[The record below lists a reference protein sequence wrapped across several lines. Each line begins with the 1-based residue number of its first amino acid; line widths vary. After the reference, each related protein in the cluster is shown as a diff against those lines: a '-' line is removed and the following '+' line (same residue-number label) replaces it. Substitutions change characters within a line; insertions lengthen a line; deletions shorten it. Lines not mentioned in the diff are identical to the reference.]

1 MRLFGQRLNVRPVVD
16 DVGSKLHVADRRGP
30 LVVPCGRPILP
41 NGYGMCNREVL
52 SRTSQIPAET
62 LHTVF
67 DTYLHFENVFDLDI
81 QSLAVSLSL
90 HLP

>member
-1 MRLFGQRLNVRPVVD
+1 MRVFGQRLNVRRVVD
-16 DVGSKLHVADRRGP
+16 DGGSKLHVADRRGP
-30 LVVPCGRPILP
+30 LFPYGRPILP